1 MLTAITNVEI
11 YAPDLLPDSTVVV
24 FDKTSIKYVG
34 SALPEEYAAELII
47 DGTGCSLIPGLIDS
61 HVHITMDPDPDPW
74 PKLQESDAMIV
85 LRGSRNALTTLRSG
99 FTTLRDMGAKNH
111 VDIALRNAI
120 RQGLVPGPRL
130 LVSGRCLC
138 MTGGHGWM
146 MGREVDSPDE
156 ARKGAREQLKAT
168 ADIIKIMA
176 TGGVM
181 TPGVEPGAAQ
191 LTYEEMAAAVA
202 EAVKAGKKTATHAQG
217 ATGIR
222 NAVLAGISSVEHGFY
237 LTEEICALMRERGT
251 YLVATLA
258 APHWIIE
265 HGEAAGIP
273 AWAVD
278 KAKRSSEAHIES
290 FRLAMREGVPI
301 AMGTDAGTPFNVHG
315 KNAFELE
322 LMVRYGMPPA
332 DALASATTRA
342 ADLLG
347 LTDVG
352 AIAPGMAPDMV
363 LIDGNPVQ
371 DIRLLQTSIRT
382 VIKNGTII
390 T

>member
-1 MLTAITNVEI
+1 MLTAITNVNI
-11 YAPDLLPDSTVVV
+11 YAPEFLDNQSVVV
-24 FDKTSIKYVG
+24 FDQTGIKHVG
-34 SALPEEYAAELII
+34 VDIPDHLDVKLYI
-47 DGTGCSLIPGLIDS
+47 DGSGCSLTPGLIDS

-74 PKLQESDAMIV
+74 PKLQESDAMIS
-85 LRGSRNALTTLRSG
+85 LRGAKNALQSLRAG

-130 LVSGRCLC
+130 LVSGKCLC

-168 ADIIKIMA
+168 ADVIKIMA

-191 LTYEEMAAAVA
+191 LTYEEMAAAVS

-217 ATGIR
+217 STGIR

-237 LTEEICALMRERGT
+237 LTEEICDLMRQRGT
-251 YLVATLA
+251 FLVATLA

-265 HGEAAGIP
+265 HGESAGIP
-273 AWAVD
+273 AWAVE
-278 KAKRSSEAHIES
+278 KARHSSAAHVES

-301 AMGTDAGTPFNVHG
+301 AMGTDAGTPFNAHG

-322 LMVRYGMPPA
+322 LMVRYGMSPS
-332 DALASATTRA
+332 DALASATVRA
-342 ADLLG
+342 AELLG
-347 LTDVG
+347 LADIG
-352 AIAPGMAPDMV
+352 RIATGMAADMILV
-363 LIDGNPVQ
+363 EGDPIE
-371 DIRLLQTSIRT
+371 DIRLLQSSIRT